1 VSAELRKLVD
11 AGIRLGYAAPDY
23 AEALRLAAALGV
35 TLESAED
42 DALDRWEA
50 ARA

>member
-1 VSAELRKLVD
+1 MSAELRRLVD
-11 AGIRLGYAAPDY
+11 AGIRLGYSAPDH
-23 AEALRLAAALGV
+23 AEALRLAEGLGI